1 MSNPSKVRMALI
13 QPQSSWGPEEPKNV
27 EGALQWLDR
36 AAEAAVQLVVFPE
49 GYPGPTNPKNSYD
62 AITPLRE
69 RARARKLHV
78 VAGNIE
84 PARGGGHYVALHLIG
99 DQGELIGSYRR
110 TTPCGPYV
118 YHDIPAWQFDYKESN
133 EGLPVFDTRIGR
145 IGLLVCSE
153 VYSPELSR
161 ALAVQGA
168 EIIVYP
174 AGGGQGDLIPTWQTL
189 IAARAIE
196 NIVYTGASQNLYEPA
211 DRGLGMIAG
220 PEGVL
225 ATRAD
230 AGMVIADLD
239 LDRLRFLHAE
249 DEKIE
254 TPRRYRTVPGLLR
267 WRRPELYAELLSRKN

>member
-1 MSNPSKVRMALI
+1 MTSPSSVRIALI
-13 QPQSSWGPEEPKNV
+13 QPQSAWGTNEEKNLA
-27 EGALQWLDR
+27 GALHWLDR

-62 AITPLRE
+62 AIKPLRE

-84 PARGGGHYVALHLIG
+84 PAAGGGHYVALHLIG

-110 TTPCGPYV
+110 TTPRGPYV
-118 YHDIPAWQFDYKESN
+118 YQDIPAWHFDYRESS
-133 EGLPVFDTRIGR
+133 EGLPVFDTKVGR
-145 IGLLVCSE
+145 IGMLVCSE

-161 ALAVQGA
+161 ALAVQEA
-168 EIIVYP
+168 DIIVYP

-196 NIVYTGASQNLYEPA
+196 NIVYTGASQNLYEPS

-230 AGMVIADLD
+230 AGMLIADLD
-239 LDRLRFLHAE
+239 LDRLRFLRAE

-254 TPRRYRTVPGLLR
+254 VPRRYRTVPGLLR
-267 WRRPELYAELLSRKN
+267 WRRPELYAELLSRKG

>member
-1 MSNPSKVRMALI
+1 MTSPSNVRIALI
-13 QPQSSWGPEEPKNV
+13 QPQSAWGPDEQRNV

-36 AAEAAVQLVVFPE
+36 SAEAAVDLVVFPE

-62 AITPLRE
+62 AIGALRE
-69 RARARKLHV
+69 RARALKLHV

-84 PARGGGHYVALHLIG
+84 AAAGGGHYVALHLIG
-99 DQGELIGSYRR
+99 DQGQVVGRYRR
-110 TTPCGPYV
+110 TTPRGPYV
-118 YHDIPAWQFDYKESN
+118 YHDIPAWQFDYRESS
-133 EGLPVFDTRIGR
+133 EGLPVFDTAVGR

-153 VYSPELSR
+153 VYAPELSR

-168 EIIVYP
+168 DIIVYP

-189 IAARAIE
+189 VAARAIE
-196 NIVYTGASQNLYEPA
+196 NIVYTGASQNLYEPS

-230 AGMVIADLD
+230 AGMLIADLD
-239 LDRLRFLHAE
+239 LDRLRFLRAE

-254 TPRRYRTVPGLLR
+254 VPRRYRTVPGLLR
-267 WRRPELYAELLSRKN
+267 WRRPELYAELLSRKG